1 MATFTN
7 WNKKEKIN
15 LEILKKKK
23 KKDYLSTVI
32 FQRQALHGK
41 SLVAKM
47 SLMSLLKRTS
57 FKPLHHLSIQSY
69 TAEQS

>member
-23 KKDYLSTVI
+23 KKTTWVQL
-32 FQRQALHGK
+32 
-41 SLVAKM
+41 
-47 SLMSLLKRTS
+47 S
-57 FKPLHHLSIQSY
+57 FKDKLY
-69 TAEQS
+69 TESL